1 MPAARKERAD
11 AVRNRETVLAAAGR
25 LLDATDDPDQVS
37 MDDIAKAAGVGKGT
51 LFRGFGDRIGLLQAL
66 AVQRS
71 AALLP
76 AAGGGGDAES
86 AGNAA
91 GAAGN
96 GTPAD
101 RAIAIFDAILAY
113 KQANRSLALA
123 LESAG
128 RGSPYLNPA
137 YDELHRHLAGIIS
150 GVRGPDDADYLAH
163 ALLAAV
169 RSDLLHQLRDEPP
182 ERIRA
187 GVVALIRAVL
197 D

>member
-11 AVRNRETVLAAAGR
+11 AVRNREAVLAAAGR

-71 AALLP
+71 ATLLP
-76 AAGGGGDAES
+76 TADGGGDAES
-86 AGNAA
+86 AGDAA
-91 GAAGN
+91 GAVGDAN
-96 GTPAD
+96 PAD
-101 RAIAIFDAILAY
+101 RVIAIFDAILAY

-123 LESAG
+123 LENAG
-128 RGSPYLNPA
+128 RGSPYLNPV

-197 D
+197 G